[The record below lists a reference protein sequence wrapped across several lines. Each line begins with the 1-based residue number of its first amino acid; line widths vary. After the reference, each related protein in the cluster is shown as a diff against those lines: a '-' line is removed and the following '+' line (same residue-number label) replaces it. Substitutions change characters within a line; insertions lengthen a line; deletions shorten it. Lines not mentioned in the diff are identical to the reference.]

1 MPSIIDASSARTLGP
16 AAKVV
21 IVVETIEEKSS
32 ANLESSKERLR
43 SLTEVTQEIRRD
55 IVAMIANAKSGHLGP
70 SLSCVEILVS
80 LYFDRMRHIPGNP
93 GWPDRDRLVLCKGH
107 AAPALYATLARS
119 GYFDQATLLSLR
131 KTGSILQGHPT
142 RVTPGVDASTG
153 SLGQGLSIANG
164 IALAGRLDGKSYR
177 VYALLGDGECDEGQ
191 IWEAAMTAAHL
202 GLSNVTAII
211 DRNGVQSDDVT
222 ERVKKKEPLDRKWRS
237 FGWQVLEIDGHN
249 LMQIHHSFDV
259 AEWTTDRPTVIIA
272 RTMKG
277 KGLSFLEGDANSH
290 NISFSEEDLEWA
302 MEELRYY

>member
-1 MPSIIDASSARTLGP
+1 M
-16 AAKVV
+16 
-21 IVVETIEEKSS
+21 VETIEERLS
-32 ANLESSKERLR
+32 ANVEWSKERIR
-43 SLTEVTQEIRRD
+43 SLTEMAQQIRQD
-55 IVAMIANAKSGHLGP
+55 IVAMIASARSGHMGP

-80 LYFDRMRHIPGNP
+80 LYFDRMRHDPKNP
-93 GWPDRDRLVLCKGH
+93 AWTDRDRMVLCKGH

-119 GYFDQATLLSLR
+119 GYFDPATLLTLR

-142 RVTPGVDASTG
+142 MTTPGVDVSTG

-164 IALAGRLDGKSYR
+164 MALAGRLDGKSYR
-177 VYALLGDGECDEGQ
+177 VYALMGDGECDEGEV
-191 IWEAAMTAAHL
+191 WEAAMTAAHL

-222 ERVKKKEPLDRKWRS
+222 ERIKKKEPLDRKWRS

-259 AEWTTDRPTVIIA
+259 AEWTMDRPTVIIA
-272 RTMKG
+272 RTVKG

-290 NISFSEEDLEWA
+290 NVAFTKEDLEWA
-302 MEELRYY
+302 MQELRYY

>member
-1 MPSIIDASSARTLGP
+1 MI
-16 AAKVV
+16 
-21 IVVETIEEKSS
+21 ETIEERLS
-32 ANLESSKERLR
+32 ANVDWSKERIS
-43 SLTEVTQEIRRD
+43 SLTEVAQEIRQD
-55 IVAMIANAKSGHLGP
+55 IVGMIASARSGHMGP

-80 LYFDRMRHIPGNP
+80 LYFDRMRHDPKNP
-93 GWPDRDRLVLCKGH
+93 AWTDRDRLVLCKGH

-119 GYFDQATLLSLR
+119 GYFDPATLLSLR
-131 KTGSILQGHPT
+131 KTGSLLQGHPT
-142 RVTPGVDASTG
+142 IATPGVDVSTG

-177 VYALLGDGECDEGQ
+177 VYALTGDGECDEGQ
-191 IWEAAMTAAHL
+191 VWEAAMTAAHL

-211 DRNGVQSDDVT
+211 DRNGVQSDDLT
-222 ERVKKKEPLDRKWRS
+222 ERIKKKEPLDRKWRS

-259 AEWTTDRPTVIIA
+259 AEWTEDRPTVIIA
-272 RTMKG
+272 RTVKG

-290 NISFSEEDLEWA
+290 NIAFTKEDLDWA

>member
-1 MPSIIDASSARTLGP
+1 MKDTIQEGLSAGLEFSR
-16 AAKVV
+16 
-21 IVVETIEEKSS
+21 ERIE
-32 ANLESSKERLR
+32 
-43 SLTEVTQEIRRD
+43 SLTEVAQEIRRD
-55 IVAMIANAKSGHLGP
+55 IVAMIASARSGHLGP

-80 LYFDRMRHIPGNP
+80 LYFDRMNHKPENP
-93 GWPDRDRLVLCKGH
+93 TWPDRDRLVLCKGH

-119 GYFDQATLLSLR
+119 GYFDPGALLSLR

-142 RVTPGVDASTG
+142 RKTPGVDISTG

-164 IALAGRLDGKSYR
+164 VALAGRLDGRSYR
-177 VYALLGDGECDEGQ
+177 VFALTGDGECDEGQ
-191 IWEAAMTAAHL
+191 IWEAAMTAGHL

-211 DRNGVQSDDVT
+211 DRNGVQSDDAT

-249 LMQIHHSFDV
+249 FMQIHHSFDV

-272 RTMKG
+272 RTVKG

-290 NISFSEEDLEWA
+290 NISFSEEDLDWA
-302 MEELRYY
+302 MEELRDS

>member
-1 MPSIIDASSARTLGP
+1 VKDTIQEGLSAGLEFSR
-16 AAKVV
+16 
-21 IVVETIEEKSS
+21 ERIE
-32 ANLESSKERLR
+32 
-43 SLTEVTQEIRRD
+43 SLTEVAQEIRRD
-55 IVAMIANAKSGHLGP
+55 IVAMIASARSGHLGP

-80 LYFDRMRHIPGNP
+80 LYFDRMNHKPENP
-93 GWPDRDRLVLCKGH
+93 TWPDRDRLVLCKGH

-119 GYFDQATLLSLR
+119 GYFDPGALLSLR

-142 RVTPGVDASTG
+142 RKTPGVDISTG

-164 IALAGRLDGKSYR
+164 VALAGRLDGRSYR
-177 VYALLGDGECDEGQ
+177 VFALTGDGECDEGQ
-191 IWEAAMTAAHL
+191 IWEAAMTAGHL

-211 DRNGVQSDDVT
+211 DRNGVQSDDAT

-249 LMQIHHSFDV
+249 FMQIHHSFDV

-272 RTMKG
+272 RTVKG

-290 NISFSEEDLEWA
+290 NISFSEEDLDWA
-302 MEELRYY
+302 MEELRDS

>member
-1 MPSIIDASSARTLGP
+1 M
-16 AAKVV
+16 
-21 IVVETIEEKSS
+21 VETIEEKSS

-211 DRNGVQSDDVT
+211 DRNGVQSDDIT
-222 ERVKKKEPLDRKWRS
+222 ERIKKKEPLDRKWRS

-272 RTMKG
+272 RTVKG

-290 NISFSEEDLEWA
+290 NVSVSEEDLDWA

>member
-1 MPSIIDASSARTLGP
+1 MI
-16 AAKVV
+16 
-21 IVVETIEEKSS
+21 ETIEKNWS
-32 ANLESSKERLR
+32 ANLESSKERMR
-43 SLTEVTQEIRRD
+43 SLTEMAQEIRCD
-55 IVAMIANAKSGHLGP
+55 IVAMIKNAGSGHLGP

-80 LYFDRMRHIPGNP
+80 LYFDRMKHKPEDP
-93 GWPDRDRLVLCKGH
+93 AWPDRDRLVLCKGH

-119 GYFDQATLLSLR
+119 GYFDPKVLLSLR

-142 RVTPGVDASTG
+142 RKTPGVDVSTG

-164 IALAGRLDGKSYR
+164 IALAGRMDGKSYR
-177 VYALLGDGECDEGQ
+177 VFALTGDGECDEGQ
-191 IWEAAMTAAHL
+191 IWEAFMTAGHL

-222 ERVKKKEPLDRKWRS
+222 ERVKKKEPLDRKLRS

-249 LMQIHHSFDV
+249 LMQIHHSIDV
-259 AEWTTDRPTVIIA
+259 ADWTTDRPTAIIA
-272 RTMKG
+272 RTVKG

-290 NISFSEEDLEWA
+290 NMSFSEEDLDWA

>member
-1 MPSIIDASSARTLGP
+1 VRDTVEEGLSAS
-16 AAKVV
+16 
-21 IVVETIEEKSS
+21 
-32 ANLESSKERLR
+32 LEFSKERIR
-43 SLTEVTQEIRRD
+43 SLTDVAQEVRRD
-55 IVAMIANAKSGHLGP
+55 IVAMIASARSGHLGP

-80 LYFDRMRHIPGNP
+80 LYFDRMRHKPENP
-93 GWPDRDRLVLCKGH
+93 SWPDRDRLVLCKGH
-107 AAPALYATLARS
+107 AAPALYSTLARS
-119 GYFDQATLLSLR
+119 RYFDPGTLLSLR
-131 KTGSILQGHPT
+131 RTGSLLQGHPT
-142 RVTPGVDASTG
+142 IETPGVDVSTG

-177 VYALLGDGECDEGQ
+177 VFALTGDGECDEGQ
-191 IWEAAMTAAHL
+191 IWEAAMTAGHL

-249 LMQIHHSFDV
+249 FMQIHHSFDV

-272 RTMKG
+272 RTVKG

-290 NISFSEEDLEWA
+290 NISFSEEDLDWA
-302 MEELRYY
+302 MEELRYS

>member
-1 MPSIIDASSARTLGP
+1 MI
-16 AAKVV
+16 
-21 IVVETIEEKSS
+21 ETTEEKIS
-32 ANLESSKERLR
+32 ANLESSTEPVKP
-43 SLTEVTQEIRRD
+43 LTDVAQEIRRD

-80 LYFDRMRHIPGNP
+80 LYFDRMRHNP
-93 GWPDRDRLVLCKGH
+93 KNPAWPDRDRLVLCKGH
-107 AAPALYATLARS
+107 AAPALYAALARS
-119 GYFDQATLLSLR
+119 GYFDLTTLLSLR

-142 RVTPGVDASTG
+142 RATPGVDVSTG

-211 DRNGVQSDDVT
+211 DRNGVQSDDAT
-222 ERVKKKEPLDRKWRS
+222 ERVKKKDPLDRKWRS

-259 AEWTTDRPTVIIA
+259 AEWTTDRPTAIIA
-272 RTMKG
+272 RTVKG
-277 KGLSFLEGDANSH
+277 KGLSFLEGDTNSH
-290 NISFSEEDLEWA
+290 NVSVSEEDLDWA
-302 MEELRYY
+302 MEELRYH